1 MIFLSHSWQNKPAAH
16 KVVEALATERLPCWL
31 DEQQLD
37 YGTEMRAAL
46 RSAIAQCDIY
56 LYLVSDAANN
66 SKWVRD
72 ELEFAVGL
80 ELEKKL
86 KIVPVRLADNEDEL
100 PSLLSGRFWASLDP
114 TRGGAVRLA
123 HSLAKNDGCDRLP
136 ENCRLSTTVRLDK
149 HRLIHTLA
157 EARDFPTG
165 SEIHALL
172 LNDQYETL
180 DSLYWEVAEV
190 RFPSVRES
198 PQMLTNAAQIVSEI
212 HSQSRSIIQEAQLIC
227 RRFSTITN
235 TDDYNQYFDA
245 GHERALRV
253 MLHRLQWNTTY
264 LRSLHDGNKL
274 DDDFVDTRH
283 LPQPFDGHQC
293 DFVSGNQKLGSVKVP
308 KHAYPFHPHV
318 KELIPWGL
326 TSPFA
331 DMVQSEVGTAV
342 GEIFALRCI
351 NQSLSSTEMPS
362 PSSLKYGLS

>member
-1 MIFLSHSWQNKPAAH
+1 MIFLSHSWRNKPAAH

-37 YGTEMRAAL
+37 YGAEMRAAL
-46 RSAIAQCDIY
+46 RSAIAQSDIY

-72 ELEFAVGL
+72 ELEYAVGL

-100 PSLLSGRFWASLDP
+100 PPLLSGRFWASLEP
-114 TRGGAVRLA
+114 ASGGVGRLV
-123 HSLAKNDGCDRLP
+123 HSLSEISGCDRIP
-136 ENCRLSTTVRLDK
+136 ESCRLSATVRLEK
-149 HRLIHTLA
+149 HCLIHTLA

-190 RFPSVRES
+190 RFPSVKES
-198 PQMLTNAAQIVSEI
+198 PHMLMNPAQIVSEI
-212 HSQSRSIIQEAQLIC
+212 HRQSRSIIQEARLIC
-227 RRFSTITN
+227 RRFSTVN
-235 TDDYNQYFDA
+235 STDDYHQYFDA

-253 MLHRLQWNTTY
+253 MLNRLQWNTTY
-264 LRSLHDGNKL
+264 LRSFRDGKKL
-274 DDDFVDTRH
+274 DDDFVHTRH

-293 DFVSGNQKLGSVKVP
+293 DFVSGKELLGSVTVP
-308 KHAYPFHPHV
+308 QHGHAFSQNMKDLV
-318 KELIPWGL
+318 PWGL
-326 TSPFA
+326 TRPFA
-331 DMVQSEVGTAV
+331 DMFPSEVGIAV
-342 GEIFALRCI
+342 GEILALRFMA
-351 NQSLSSTEMPS
+351 QSLQSTEMPS
-362 PSSLKYGLS
+362 PASLKYGLS